1 METVTAATRGDARTK
16 GGMPMRPRTAFPLE
30 KGQEV
35 PTGPLSA
42 SEAVSLHQEHN
53 RALPL
58 ALQLPRPVLR
68 ALYPVGT
75 GPTGAANTE
84 LSRRELLEAAMV
96 TL

>member
-1 METVTAATRGDARTK
+1 
-16 GGMPMRPRTAFPLE
+16 MPMRPRTTFPLE

-35 PTGPLSA
+35 PTSPLSA

-53 RALPL
+53 WALPL
-58 ALQLPRPVLR
+58 TLQLPRPVPR
-68 ALYPVGT
+68 VLYPVGM

-96 TL
+96 TLG

>member
-1 METVTAATRGDARTK
+1 
-16 GGMPMRPRTAFPLE
+16 MPTRPRTTFPLE

-35 PTGPLSA
+35 PTSPLSA

-58 ALQLPRPVLR
+58 ALQLPRPVPR
-68 ALYPVGT
+68 ALYPVGM

-96 TL
+96 TLG